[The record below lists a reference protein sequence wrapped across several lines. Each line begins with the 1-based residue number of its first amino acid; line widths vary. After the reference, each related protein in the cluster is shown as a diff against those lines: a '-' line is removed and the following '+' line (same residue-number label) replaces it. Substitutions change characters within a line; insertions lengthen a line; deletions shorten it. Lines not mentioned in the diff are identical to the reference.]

1 MNFDHDMYEEEMEY
15 EEYQLKKYE
24 RRNFINVLEIG
35 AIVGMMISAI
45 WLCLESVK
53 ILSQA
58 VK

>member
-1 MNFDHDMYEEEMEY
+1 MEY

-24 RRNFINVLEIG
+24 RRHLINVLEIG

>member
-1 MNFDHDMYEEEMEY
+1 MEY

-24 RRNFINVLEIG
+24 RRHLINILEVG

-45 WLCLESVK
+45 WLLLESVK
-53 ILSQA
+53 ILSQG